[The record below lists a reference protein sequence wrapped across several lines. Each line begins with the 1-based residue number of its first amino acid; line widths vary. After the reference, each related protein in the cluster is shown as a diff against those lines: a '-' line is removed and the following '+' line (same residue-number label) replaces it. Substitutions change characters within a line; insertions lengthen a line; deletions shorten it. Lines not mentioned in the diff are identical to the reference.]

1 MFIIIFD
8 YNSWYVNIKITL
20 LLKLLKY
27 NHNYIFLS
35 DVLWLKSLL
44 KSTWNLK
51 HFCEPTRPVLV
62 FTPLRLEVEVSTGG
76 ARTGARQV
84 GRGTGPSRIY
94 RHHDRR
100 MKRLERMLTEEK
112 KKRRREEE
120 KRRLAEGHE
129 TKLSDAR
136 LVDDE
141 QSGLLTGRLMFS
153 WFTLR

>member
-1 MFIIIFD
+1 M
-8 YNSWYVNIKITL
+8 
-20 LLKLLKY
+20 
-27 NHNYIFLS
+27 
-35 DVLWLKSLL
+35 
-44 KSTWNLK
+44 
-51 HFCEPTRPVLV
+51 LV

-120 KRRLAEGHE
+120 TGQGSE

-141 QSGLLTGRLMFS
+141 QSGILTGRLMFS

>member
-1 MFIIIFD
+1 M
-8 YNSWYVNIKITL
+8 
-20 LLKLLKY
+20 
-27 NHNYIFLS
+27 
-35 DVLWLKSLL
+35 
-44 KSTWNLK
+44 
-51 HFCEPTRPVLV
+51 LV